1 MANKLTH
8 HLLLVSDF
16 CGNYYKELMK
26 NYIKNDER
34 LSEKSKKLNP
44 LEWAK
49 LMNNYKNIA
58 EEIFLNKYVF
68 I

>member
-1 MANKLTH
+1 MASKLTH
-8 HLLLVSDF
+8 HLLLVNDF